1 MDTRKYTINVSNNYE
16 ILNLLLSN
24 DQKQFTVSYSY
35 NGGNYVLIVPIAT
48 DELLIQAVVL
58 APNGRNF
65 YYNTLYIP
73 CRTSAPKNVNVNFS
87 RLI

>member
-24 DQKQFTVSYSY
+24 DQKQFTVSYTH
-35 NGGNYVLIVPIAT
+35 NGGNYVLIVPIAA

-58 APNGRNF
+58 APNGKCF
-65 YYNTLYIP
+65 YYNTLYVAGRI
-73 CRTSAPKNVNVNFS
+73 SAPKNVNVNFS